1 MTIFNWQDVEI
12 LAQSGTDFLD
22 LTKYTTNLTLRPART
37 LVSRDLAGRKTMWRA
52 AVESYIEASI
62 EGYILQNENPKFS
75 DFFSAGDEVL
85 FMVRLPSARMFVF
98 RAFVNT
104 DTIIDNGGIQEMNQP
119 LMITKGYMTGISY
132 DTSTQGSRDFAFPA
146 QSSLF
151 VRVKTAQP
159 ADMTALL
166 NTANITPIPMEVGI
180 SLWDVNNASAVTVG
194 DMRLQQGGTNVAQ
207 GEVQWL
213 VGGFN

>member
-1 MTIFNWQDVEI
+1 MAIFNWQDVEI
-12 LAQSGTDFLD
+12 LAQSGTEFLD

-62 EGYILQNENPKFS
+62 EGYVLQNENPKFS
-75 DFFSAGDEVL
+75 DFFASGDEVL
-85 FMVRLPSARMFVF
+85 FMVRFPSKRMFVF

-104 DTIIDNGGIQEMNQP
+104 DTILDNGGIQEMSQP
-119 LMITKGYMTGISY
+119 LMITKGYMTGLSY
-132 DTSTQGSRDFAFPA
+132 DTATQGSVDFSFPA
-146 QSSLF
+146 NASLF

-159 ADMTALL
+159 ADLTALL
-166 NTANITPIPMEVGI
+166 NTANINPIPMAVGI
-180 SLWDVNNASAVTVG
+180 SLWDVNNASPQATG
-194 DMRLQQGGTNVAQ
+194 DMRMQQGGTNVAT